1 MERPDVDTVRP
12 IGWAP
17 SAAARDE
24 LAPATTLDVV
34 EALTAMPAHRALAAI
49 SLVPTRRIPGP
60 YALAVR
66 LTTG

>member
-1 MERPDVDTVRP
+1 
-12 IGWAP
+12 
-17 SAAARDE
+17 
-24 LAPATTLDVV
+24 VV